1 MHYGF
6 EIKWYRK
13 GYGRGEGKFEKPKV
27 HWMIA
32 NKKLFLD
39 LTIEEK
45 QNGNRPDKAFNTVE
59 WEIIIK
65 EFDAKTGT

>member
-1 MHYGF
+1 
-6 EIKWYRK
+6 
-13 GYGRGEGKFEKPKV
+13 
-27 HWMIA
+27 MIA